1 MWDYMEIE
9 LDSIRNNLCYIK
21 LDWSNEFPPWKS
33 EWFMEGIYKAFWY
46 DWRPEL
52 DYFWGF
58 SQTLRFTFL
67 YLKTKSGL
75 NSLSKFILD
84 M

>member
-1 MWDYMEIE
+1 MWDYMEKE
-9 LDSIRNNLCYIK
+9 LDSIRNSLCYVK
-21 LDWSNEFPPWKS
+21 LDWGNEFLPWKS
-33 EWFMEGIYKAFWY
+33 EWFMEGIYKAFCY

-58 SQTLRFTFL
+58 SQTLHFTFL

-75 NSLSKFILD
+75 HSLPKFILD
-84 M
+84 V